1 VKGEI
6 FTESLLQ
13 SCQLGLV
20 RLSSSNSIE
29 GEEMRIAC
37 IGGGPAGLYS
47 SILFKKAFPDLEITI
62 FEQNR
67 PNNTFGWGVVF
78 SDETL
83 GNFEPHDKP
92 SHDEILKQFIYWSE
106 IETYYGDTCV
116 KSTGHGFCGMSRKK
130 LLSILQNRCLELG
143 VNIEFETRFDDYSKF
158 KDYDLV
164 IASDG
169 VNSAIRESHAD
180 VFKPDL
186 DWRKC
191 KFTWLGTDKKLEA
204 FTFIFKENEHGLFQ
218 VHAYPFEDGLGTFIV
233 ECREEVWK
241 KAGLDNVT
249 EEETVAYFEDLFADD
264 LDGHKLLNNRS
275 IWRTFPTVR
284 NETWVK
290 DNIVLLGDSA
300 CTAHF
305 SIGSGTKLAMESAIG
320 LVASFES
327 EGWDDV
333 NKTLKHYEDK
343 RWVDV
348 LKLQKAAQTSLE
360 WFENSARYMQQ
371 DPVQFSFNLMTRSKS
386 ITYDNLKMRDP
397 ELVAETSS
405 YFRTS
410 EGGPRD
416 SRGQVPA
423 PMFTPYKLR
432 DMELANR
439 IVVSP
444 MCQYSAVDGVPQDW
458 HMVHL
463 GSRAVGGAGLIFTE
477 MTNVS
482 PEGRITPGCT
492 GIWNDAQEQAWRK
505 IVDFVHSS
513 SKSKIGLQIAH
524 AGRKGSMDHP
534 WDQEE
539 TPLAV
544 DNGGWQT
551 VGPSAESFDGT
562 MAVPKAMTRAD
573 MDKVV
578 GDFVSGTKRAH
589 AAGFDCI
596 EVHAAH
602 GYLLSSFVSPLSNH
616 RTDEYGGDLDGRLR
630 FPLEVIAAVRAAWPK
645 EKPMAVRISASDWLE
660 PRGTTIEDSVIFAR
674 KLQEIGCDVVD
685 VSTAGNSMESK
696 PVYGRMYQL
705 PFAEQIRFEVGI
717 PVMTVG
723 AILGDDHANTVLAA
737 GRADLVAMARP
748 HLKNPY
754 ITLHAADK
762 YEYPDQYWPGPYL
775 AVKPKIVDELR

>member
-1 VKGEI
+1 
-6 FTESLLQ
+6 
-13 SCQLGLV
+13 
-20 RLSSSNSIE
+20 
-29 GEEMRIAC
+29 MRIAC

-67 PNNTFGWGVVF
+67 PNDTFGWGVVF

-83 GNFEPHDKP
+83 GNFEPHDKE
-92 SHDEILKQFIYWSE
+92 SHDEILAQFIYWSE
-106 IETYYGDTCV
+106 IETYYNDTCV

-130 LLSILQNRCLELG
+130 LLNILQNRCLELG
-143 VNIEFETRFDDYSKF
+143 VDIQFESRMTDFSVLD
-158 KDYDLV
+158 DYDLV
-164 IASDG
+164 IAADG
-169 VNSAIRESHAD
+169 VNSVIREKYAD
-180 VFKPDL
+180 SFKPDL

-233 ECREEVWK
+233 ECHEDVWK
-241 KAGLDNVT
+241 SAGLDEAT
-249 EEETVAYFEDLFADD
+249 EEQTVAYFEELFAED

-305 SIGSGTKLAMESAIG
+305 SIGSGTKLAMESAIE
-320 LVASFES
+320 LVASFQE
-327 EGWDDV
+327 EGWGQI
-333 NKTLKHYEDK
+333 NQTLKNYESK

-360 WFENSARYMQQ
+360 WFENSARYIQQ

-386 ITYDNLKMRDP
+386 ITYDNLEMRDP
-397 ELVAETSS
+397 KLVAETRAF
-405 YFRTS
+405 FRQS
-410 EGGPRD
+410 EGGPQD
-416 SRGQVPA
+416 SLGNDPV
-423 PMFTPYKLR
+423 PMFTPFKLR
-432 DMELANR
+432 GMELANR

-458 HMVHL
+458 HLVHL

-482 PEGRITPGCT
+482 PDGRITPGCT
-492 GIWNDAQEQAWRK
+492 GIWNEAQELAWK
-505 IVDFVHSS
+505 NIVDFVHANSN
-513 SKSKIGLQIAH
+513 SKIGMQIAH
-524 AGRKGSMDHP
+524 AGRKGSMSHP
-534 WDQEE
+534 WDTEE
-539 TPLAV
+539 TPLAI
-544 DNGGWQT
+544 DDGGWQT
-551 VGPSAESFDGT
+551 IGPSPFSFDGI
-562 MAVPKAMTRAD
+562 MPAPYAMTRED
-573 MDKVV
+573 MDRVTA
-578 GDFVSGTKRAH
+578 DFVAGAKRAH
-589 AAGFDCI
+589 AANFDCI

-602 GYLLSSFVSPLSNH
+602 GYLLSSFVSPLSNV
-616 RTDEYGGDLDGRLR
+616 REDEYGGNLENRLR
-630 FPLEVIAAVRAAWPK
+630 FPLEVVAAVRAAWPK
-645 EKPMAVRISASDWLE
+645 EKPLSVRISASDWLE
-660 PRGTTIEDSVIFAR
+660 PRGTTSDDSVIFAR
-674 KLQEIGCDVVD
+674 KLKELGCDVID
-685 VSTAGNSMESK
+685 VSTAGNSPESK

-705 PFAEQIRFEVGI
+705 PFAEQIRYEVGI

-723 AILGDDHANTVLAA
+723 AVLGDDHANTILAA

-754 ITLHAADK
+754 ITLHAAEK
-762 YEYPDQYWPGPYL
+762 YSYPDQYWAGPYL
-775 AVKPKIVDELR
+775 AVKPKIVDKK